1 MEIVAALF
9 VETFD
14 MRQADGGAARLDLG
28 GVYFSTVP
36 SGSYPLEIDP
46 HLVVLVRC
54 PPGEDGFGALETLFM
69 RGDEQIARNVQ
80 PITVEPGKF
89 SYQLVRGELHFDGP
103 GTVEAQCRIND
114 GPVTTVPLTLLEE
127 AS

>member
-9 VETFD
+9 VEKFD

-36 SGSYPLEIDP
+36 PSPYPVEIDP
-46 HLVVLVRC
+46 HLVVIVRC
-54 PPGEDGFGALETLFM
+54 AEGDEGFGALETVFV
-69 RGDEQIARNVQ
+69 REGEQIARNVQ

-103 GTVEAQCRIND
+103 GSIEARCSIND
-114 GPVTTVPLTLLEE
+114 GPPTTVPLTLLAE